1 MIFWYSLKVQ
11 QNQVSL
17 IDSQQSAFIFNKK
30 DAQEFEDVTKLQSAK
45 RQRELGYEF
54 LR

>member
-1 MIFWYSLKVQ
+1 MYY
-11 QNQVSL
+11 QVSL
-17 IDSQQSAFIFNKK
+17 LGSQQSAFIFNKK

-45 RQRELGYEF
+45 IQSEQGYEF